1 MLETNKQALAAEAI
15 EFNAWGDLM
24 SVMPTGLK
32 AGIAADHRIVG
43 GALSISARN
52 VPLATFNRVIGLGL
66 ERPAERG
73 DVKEIANH
81 MREFS
86 APVAQLQIAP
96 FALSPELETDLAGE
110 GFKRLPTVWAK
121 MGRMS
126 ANPPVVEVDLAVD
139 AVGPEEAALFA
150 STVLAGFGMP
160 PSFAPWLE
168 ALPGR
173 DRWRC
178 YVARSGNDVM
188 AAGAMF
194 LDTDAAWLG
203 MAATLPTARKHGA
216 QSALLARRIA
226 DAASLGKPWVF
237 TETGILD
244 GPNPSL
250 ANMRRAGFECLHERT
265 NWVLNG

>member
-1 MLETNKQALAAEAI
+1 MLETNKPGLAVESV
-15 EFNAWGDLM
+15 ELDAWRDLM
-24 SVMPTGLK
+24 SVMPAGLR
-32 AGIAADHRIVG
+32 AGIAADHRDVG

-52 VPLATFNRVIGLGL
+52 VPLVTFNRVIGLGL

-73 DVKEIANH
+73 DLSEIAAH
-81 MREFS
+81 MRQFS

-96 FALSPELETDLAGE
+96 FVLSPDLEENLAAE

-121 MGRMS
+121 MGRLS
-126 ANPPVVEVDLAVD
+126 ADPPVVESGLGIDV
-139 AVGPEEAALFA
+139 VGPEEASVFA

-160 PSFAPWLE
+160 PSFAPWLQ

-173 DRWRC
+173 ERWRC
-178 YVARSGNDVM
+178 YVARSGKDTV

-194 LDTDAAWLG
+194 LDTDSAWLG
-203 MAATLPTARKHGA
+203 MAATLPAARKHGA
-216 QSALLARRIA
+216 QSALIARRIA
-226 DAASLGKPWVF
+226 DAAALGRPWVF

-250 ANMRRAGFECLHERT
+250 ANMRRTGFACLHERT
-265 NWVLNG
+265 NWALDG